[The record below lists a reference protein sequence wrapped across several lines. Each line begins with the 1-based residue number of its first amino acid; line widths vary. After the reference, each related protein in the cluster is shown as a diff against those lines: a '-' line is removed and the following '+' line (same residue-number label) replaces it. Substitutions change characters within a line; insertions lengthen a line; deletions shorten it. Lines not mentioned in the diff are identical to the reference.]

1 MFHNPETSRTAFV
14 TLEMSHEEIEAR
26 MRANHGFQGTVS
38 GRAKLVRPNFCSV
51 LPHDTELER
60 RARLQHSDSV
70 CPLVNPEA
78 GRRLRVLGRRAV
90 ELR

>member
-1 MFHNPETSRTAFV
+1 MFHNLETGSTAFV
-14 TLEMSHEEIEAR
+14 TLEMSPEEIEAR
-26 MRANHGFQGTVS
+26 IRANAGFQGTTS

-51 LPHDTELER
+51 LPSDTELER

-70 CPLVNPEA
+70 CPLVNLEA
-78 GRRLRVLGRRAV
+78 GRRLRVLGRRVV

>member
-1 MFHNPETSRTAFV
+1 MFRNPETGSTAFV
-14 TLEMSHEEIEAR
+14 TLEMSREEIEAR
-26 MRANHGFQGTVS
+26 VLANAGFQSTMS
-38 GRAKLVRPNFCSV
+38 GRAELVRPNFCSV
-51 LPHDTELER
+51 LPHDTDLER

-78 GRRLRVLGRRAV
+78 GRRLRVLGRRVV